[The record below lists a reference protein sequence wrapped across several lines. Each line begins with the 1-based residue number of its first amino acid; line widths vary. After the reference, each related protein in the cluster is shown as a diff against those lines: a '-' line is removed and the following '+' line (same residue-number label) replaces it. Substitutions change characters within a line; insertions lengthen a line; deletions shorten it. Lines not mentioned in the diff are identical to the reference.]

1 MQLFSA
7 FFRNRSINNAFL
19 WVLCVAGPVFLAAI
33 LKGTPGKIV
42 TSDGNGYYAWLTTLT
57 ADADLRF
64 YNDLINLYTP
74 DDTRWIE
81 EAGENVVNVY
91 PPGLAIVMSPGFIV
105 AHVSS
110 KILGAV
116 DIAQHT
122 PYDPFYKI
130 ITAAWMFVFYL
141 FGIYFFQ
148 RLLEKFTHN
157 RLCSAACAL
166 TIVLG
171 SNLVHYISK
180 EPSMTHGTIF
190 SLTSITSLL
199 LVSARESSFKSAVWI
214 GAGALVGLMLAVR
227 NSTIALL
234 PWWIL
239 LGWNATNES
248 WKIRSKAAVIAGIAA
263 LSVFSVQPIL
273 LSLMAGKFT
282 LNAYPTYGLSAGL
295 EGIWKGL
302 LSSRHGLFAYH
313 PIWAAVIVG
322 VVVSLLQKNLRLYA
336 MAALLCFLCAVYI
349 NGTWPNWWFG
359 DSFGNRAYL
368 DVLAPCSLVA
378 ATALFSWLEK
388 KNQLRMHFAAAVTAL
403 TLIVANLTLW
413 VGFLLRRFPADGL
426 HSYSEAWLW
435 WLG

>member
-1 MQLFSA
+1 MNKA
-7 FFRNRSINNAFL
+7 WL
-19 WVLCVAGPVFLAAI
+19 WVACITLPVFLAAI
-33 LKGTPGKIV
+33 LKGTPGKII
-42 TSDGNGYYAWLTTLT
+42 TSDGNGYYAWLTTLM

-64 YNDLINLYTP
+64 FNDLMNLYTP

-81 EAGENVVNVY
+81 QAGEKVVNVY
-91 PPGLAIVMSPGFIV
+91 PPGLAVVMLPGFIT

-110 KILGAV
+110 IILATIGF
-116 DIAQHT
+116 AQHT

-130 ITAAWMFVFYL
+130 ITAAWMFVVYL
-141 FGIYFFQ
+141 FGVYFFQ
-148 RLLEKFTHN
+148 RLLEKLTNN
-157 RLCSAACAL
+157 RLYAAACAF
-166 TIVLG
+166 TIVVG
-171 SNLVHYISK
+171 SNLIHYVSK

-190 SLTSITSLL
+190 SLTSVTSLL
-199 LVSARESSFKSAVWI
+199 LVSSRESAFQLRVWL
-214 GAGALVGLMLAVR
+214 GAGALIGLMLAVR

-248 WKIRSKAAVIAGIAA
+248 WKIRIKAGVLAGVSAI
-263 LSVFSVQPIL
+263 SVFSIQPIL
-273 LSLMAGKFT
+273 LSLMAGEFT

-313 PIWAAVIVG
+313 PIWLAIIAG
-322 VVVSLLQKNLRLYA
+322 LVVSLMQKNLRLYA
-336 MAALLCFLCAVYI
+336 VAALLCFLCAVYI

-368 DVLAPCSLVA
+368 DVLAPCSLV
-378 ATALFSWLEK
+378 TALSLFSWLEK
-388 KNQLRMHFAAAVTAL
+388 KNQFSAYLLATFAAGLLV
-403 TLIVANLTLW
+403 VANLTLW